1 MEDLHNQLDRTQ
13 LVVIRLFVEALE
25 ELGAA
30 KVI

>member
-13 LVVIRLFVEALE
+13 LVVIRLFVKALE